1 MLKLN
6 FLLQATR
13 ILHVGNYDE
22 DELNMIY
29 NFMSTIDNSILITYN
44 ESKTI
49 LSYSSDLE
57 LYVEIVGTLINIYVE
72 REMYENCQI
81 LMKKKEQAITI
92 LNN

>member
-22 DELNMIY
+22 DELSIIY
-29 NFMSTIDNSILITYN
+29 NFMSTIDNSILFKYN

-57 LYVEIVGTLINIYVE
+57 LYIEIVDELIKIYVE

-81 LMKKKEQAITI
+81 LMYKREQAIKI
-92 LNN
+92 INN